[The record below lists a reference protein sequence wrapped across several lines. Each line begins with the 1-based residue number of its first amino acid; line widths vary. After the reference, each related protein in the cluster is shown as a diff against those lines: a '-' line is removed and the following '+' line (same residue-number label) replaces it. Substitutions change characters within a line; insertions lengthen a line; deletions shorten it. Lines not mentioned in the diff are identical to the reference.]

1 MMADEKGSSVAAAP
15 SSPARSAGPAPSEER
30 TDILIRQEGRAG
42 RITLNRPQALN
53 ALTEGMARAL
63 DGALQDWAVD
73 PAVRL
78 IIIDA
83 AGNRAFCAGGDIVD
97 LHAAGRAGRFEE
109 GQRFWRFE
117 YRMNARIAAS
127 EKPVVTLMQGFTMG
141 GGVGVGCHAQVRVV
155 GESSR
160 IAMPECGI
168 GLVPDVGGSYLLARA
183 PGRLGVYLGTCA
195 ARMGPADAI
204 LAGFADV
211 FVPERDWPA
220 LIANLCET
228 GEVRDLDDFRRPPP
242 EGRLA
247 SLRPQID
254 RLFAGRTLGEIWQA
268 LSEDTP
274 FAAEARAQLAAVS
287 PLSAAC
293 TVAMLRRLGPLPDLT
308 AALAQEYRFTHRA
321 QEQADFLEG
330 IRAAVID
337 KDRRPRWRHASPDAV
352 SEAEVEAMLAPLG
365 EDEWTPEGSGEGDA

>member
-1 MMADEKGSSVAAAP
+1 M
-15 SSPARSAGPAPSEER
+15 
-30 TDILIRQEGRAG
+30 TDILIRTEGHAG

-63 DGALQDWAVD
+63 DAALRGWADNSAVD
-73 PAVRL
+73 L
-78 IIIDA
+78 ILIDA
-83 AGNRAFCAGGDIVD
+83 VGDRAFCAGGDIVD
-97 LHAAGRAGRFEE
+97 LYAAGRAGRFAE

-117 YRMNARIAAS
+117 YRMNARIAAF
-127 EKPVVTLMQGFTMG
+127 EKPIVTLMQGFTMG

-155 GESSR
+155 GETSR

-183 PGRLGVYLGTCA
+183 PGRIGTYLGTCA

-204 LAGFADV
+204 LAGFADL
-211 FVPERDWPA
+211 FIPQADWPA
-220 LIANLCET
+220 LTATLCET
-228 GEVRDLDDFRRPPP
+228 GDVTALDPFRRPPP
-242 EGRLA
+242 PGRLA
-247 SLRPQID
+247 ALRPQID
-254 RLFAGRTLGEIWQA
+254 RLFRGTLPEIWRA
-268 LSEDTP
+268 LAEDTP

-293 TVAMLRRLGPLPDLT
+293 TVAMLRRLGPLPDL
-308 AALAQEYRFTHRA
+308 ASALAQEYRFTHRA

-352 SEAEVEAMLAPLG
+352 TGAEVEAMLAPLG
-365 EDEWTPEGSGEGDA
+365 DQEWTMEDEG

>member
-1 MMADEKGSSVAAAP
+1 M
-15 SSPARSAGPAPSEER
+15 
-30 TDILIRQEGRAG
+30 TDILIRVQGHAG

-63 DGALQDWAVD
+63 DLALRTWADD
-73 PAVRL
+73 PAVKL
-78 IIIDA
+78 VIIDA
-83 AGNRAFCAGGDIVD
+83 AGDRAFCAGGDIVD
-97 LHAAGRAGRFEE
+97 LYAAGRAGRFEE

-117 YRMNARIAAS
+117 YRMNARIAAYP
-127 EKPVVTLMQGFTMG
+127 KPVVALMQGFTMG
-141 GGVGVGCHAQVRVV
+141 GGVGVGCHAEVRVV
-155 GESSR
+155 GASSR

-183 PGRLGVYLGTCA
+183 PGRIGTYLGTCA

-211 FVPERDWPA
+211 FVPEADWPA
-220 LIANLCET
+220 LTATLCES
-228 GEVRDLDDFRRPPP
+228 GDVMDLDPFRRPPP

-247 SLRPQID
+247 ALRPQID
-254 RLFAGRTLGEIWQA
+254 RLFAGKTLSAIWQTLA
-268 LSEDTP
+268 EEAP

-293 TVAMLRRLGPLPDLT
+293 TVAILRRLGPLPDMVS
-308 AALAQEYRFTHRA
+308 ALALEYRFTHRA
-321 QEQADFLEG
+321 QERADFLEG

-337 KDRRPRWRHASPDAV
+337 KDRRPRWRHDSPDAV
-352 SEAEVEAMLAPLG
+352 TEAEVEAMLAPLG
-365 EDEWTPEGSGEGDA
+365 PDEWTQEESGEDEA